1 MLDARQVRTRTLLL
15 SLSLSFST
23 SSVFPAQS
31 QSFSPTI
38 RCTSRSQGEIKR
50 RIEDKLRPK
59 DGYVQET
66 GPTNPVDFTAVKV
79 SILEPIIFQ
88 SLKDS
93 VGFMYAYLTCTRLA
107 RVQSLLSPVKSHSF
121 FDLPPLL
128 YFRATWILAPPL
140 VYG

>member
-59 DGYVQET
+59 DGYAEER
-66 GPTNPVDFTAVKV
+66 GPMNPVELTAVKV
-79 SILEPIIFQ
+79 SIFGTDHFPKSGGLCWFH
-88 SLKDS
+88 
-93 VGFMYAYLTCTRLA
+93 VG
-107 RVQSLLSPVKSHSF
+107 
-121 FDLPPLL
+121 LP
-128 YFRATWILAPPL
+128 T
-140 VYG
+140 